1 MKLEI
6 KKLCGGYGAKLVLDG
21 IDFEVKPGSVVS
33 LLGANGCGKSTLLK
47 MIGRILSPK
56 SGSILLDGKSI
67 RQFDT
72 AELARRMAILPQLH
86 HAPGDLTVEELVSY
100 GRFPHR
106 KGMPGL
112 SRHDREMIE
121 DALQMTRM
129 DGLRNR
135 PVGTLS
141 GGERQRAWI
150 AMTLAQEPELLL
162 LDEPT
167 TFLDVCCQ
175 FEIAEL
181 IRQLNRERG
190 ITVLMILHDLNLAA
204 GCSDRLVMLKNRKIF
219 CSGTPADV
227 LTRENL
233 RAVFGI
239 ESKIILTD
247 EGIPYCL
254 AVGSA
259 RREGK

>member
-1 MKLEI
+1 MKLEV
-6 KKLCGGYGAKLVLDG
+6 KGLCGGYGRNRVLDG
-21 IDFEVKPGSVVS
+21 IEFTVGSGTVAS

-47 MIGRILSPK
+47 MIGRILTPE
-56 SGSILLDGKSI
+56 SGTVRLDG
-67 RQFDT
+67 QDLTAYDT
-72 AELARRMAILPQLH
+72 AGLARKMAILPQLH
-86 HAPGDLTVEELVSY
+86 HAPGDITVGELAAF
-100 GRFPHR
+100 GRFPHK
-106 KGMPGL
+106 KGRLGMNA
-112 SRHDREMIE
+112 HDREMVR
-121 DALQMTRM
+121 DALHLTRM
-129 DGLRNR
+129 ESLKDR

-150 AMTLAQEPELLL
+150 AMTLAQEPEILL

-181 IRQLNRERG
+181 IRKLNRERG

-204 GCSDRLVMLKNRKIF
+204 QCSDQLIMLKDRKIF
-219 CSGTPADV
+219 CSGKPSDV
-227 LTRENL
+227 LTPENL

-239 ESKIILTD
+239 EVKIIPMET
-247 EGIPYCL
+247 GVPCCI

-259 RREGK
+259 RGEQQ

>member
-1 MKLEI
+1 MKLEVRE
-6 KKLCGGYGAKLVLDG
+6 LCGGYGAKLVLDG
-21 IDFEVKPGSVVS
+21 IDLTVEPGSVVS

-47 MIGRILSPK
+47 MIGRILTPK
-56 SGSILLDGKSI
+56 SGSILLDGQSI

-72 AELARRMAILPQLH
+72 AELARKMAILPQLH
-86 HAPGDLTVEELVSY
+86 HAPGDLTVAELAAF

-106 KGMPGL
+106 KGLPGL

-121 DALQMTRM
+121 DALKLTRM
-129 DGLRNR
+129 DSLRDR

-181 IRQLNRERG
+181 IRKLNRERG
-190 ITVLMILHDLNLAA
+190 ISVLMILHDLNLAA
-204 GCSDRLVMLKNRKIF
+204 GCSDRLVMLKDRRIC
-219 CSGTPADV
+219 CSGTPAEV
-227 LTRENL
+227 LTRDNL

-239 ESKIILTD
+239 ESKIIQTE

-259 RREGK
+259 RREEK